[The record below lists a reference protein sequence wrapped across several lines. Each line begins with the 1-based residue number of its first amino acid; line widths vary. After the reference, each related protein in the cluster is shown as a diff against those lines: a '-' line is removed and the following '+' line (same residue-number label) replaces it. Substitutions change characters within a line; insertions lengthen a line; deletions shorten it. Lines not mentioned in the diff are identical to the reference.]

1 MEGKAQVYQEILRS
15 LRKHSNTSVKILLQV
30 LHSKLYVSYM
40 SYSAISKTDFKYQKY
55 YAEELFQ
62 KENIFFCVQ
71 NILSFAHKLS
81 SLKKKMTLRPI

>member
-1 MEGKAQVYQEILRS
+1 
-15 LRKHSNTSVKILLQV
+15 
-30 LHSKLYVSYM
+30 M

-71 NILSFAHKLS
+71 NILSSQIIIKF
-81 SLKKKMTLRPI
+81 KKKKNDFEAYMTVNSISMWLWWS